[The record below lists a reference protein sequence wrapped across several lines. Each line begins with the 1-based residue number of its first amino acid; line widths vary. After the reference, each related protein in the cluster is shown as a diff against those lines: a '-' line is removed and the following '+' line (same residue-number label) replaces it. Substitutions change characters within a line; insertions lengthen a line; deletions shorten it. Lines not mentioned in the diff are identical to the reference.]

1 MENEIPEDFAAF
13 YEQSRNGCLRAVYAV
28 VGDPALA
35 EDLTAEAFTRA
46 FAQWRKV
53 RRHPAP
59 KAWVVRVALNVHM
72 SRWRRSRREVP
83 LDERGADYDRA
94 GTTTTTVLNAE
105 PMDERT
111 KAAVRALPRRQREV
125 IALRIFLDLDT
136 ETTARAM
143 GIAPGSVKSHLH
155 RASAALRS
163 SLTPDPD
170 QEVVSQ

>member
-1 MENEIPEDFAAF
+1 MENEIPEDFAVF
-13 YEQSRNGCLRAVYAV
+13 YERSRNGCLRAVYAA
-28 VGDPALA
+28 VGDLAVA

-53 RRHPAP
+53 RAHPAP
-59 KAWVVRVALNVHM
+59 AGWVVRVALNVHM
-72 SRWRRSRREVP
+72 SRWRRSRREVSM
-83 LDERGADYDRA
+83 DERGPEYNRA
-94 GTTTTTVLNAE
+94 AAPNAE

-111 KAAVRALPRRQREV
+111 KAAVRALPQRQREV

-163 SLTPDPD
+163 SLTPDSD
-170 QEVVSQ
+170 QEVVPQ

>member
-1 MENEIPEDFAAF
+1 MENEIPEDFAVF
-13 YEQSRNGCLRAVYAV
+13 YERSHNGCLRAVYAV
-28 VGDPALA
+28 VGDLAVA

-53 RRHPAP
+53 RKHPAP
-59 KAWVVRVALNVHM
+59 TGWVVRVALNVHM
-72 SRWRRSRREVP
+72 SRWRRARREVP
-83 LDERGADYDRA
+83 MDERGREYDRA
-94 GTTTTTVLNAE
+94 AVTNTE

-125 IALRIFLDLDT
+125 IALRVFLDLDT
-136 ETTARAM
+136 ETTARAL

-163 SLTPDPD
+163 SLTPDTD
-170 QEVVSQ
+170 QEVVLK